1 VLSAE
6 RNYYRQRIEQES
18 AAAER
23 ASTPR
28 AQHAHRELADRYAS
42 KLELIESVSAGT
54 PYPAAAGST
63 EAKAASR
70 G

>member
-6 RNYYRQRIEQES
+6 RNYYRRRAEQES
-18 AAAER
+18 AAAEC
-23 ASTPR
+23 ASTPQ

-42 KLELIESVSAGT
+42 KLELLESISAGT
-54 PYPAAAGST
+54 PYPPAAGPPK
-63 EAKAASR
+63 AKAVSR

>member
-6 RNYYRQRIEQES
+6 RNYYRRRAEQES

-23 ASTPR
+23 ASTPQ
-28 AQHAHRELADRYAS
+28 AQHAHRELAERYAS
-42 KLELIESVSAGT
+42 KLELIESISAGT

-63 EAKAASR
+63 EHKAA
-70 G
+70 